1 MKTASKRL
9 IWLITAFTLLPSCSR
24 KVYVPVKETEIHLV
38 HDTLRLSTLRKDSVA
53 LTDSV
58 VIERRGDTLH
68 HTAWRTRFRLRENT
82 DTVRIAIHDTLRLRE
97 PVIHTVQEPRRNYFS
112 RLWPALLLTALFLL
126 LRRKE

>member
-1 MKTASKRL
+1 M
-9 IWLITAFTLLPSCSR
+9 
-24 KVYVPVKETEIHLV
+24 YVPVKETEIHLV

-58 VIERRGDTLH
+58 VIERRGDTLY

-112 RLWPALLLTALFLL
+112 RLWPALLLTAVFLL